1 MPAIT
6 QENFLF
12 LPVAAVAYLMLIKDF
27 INSTLCDLKDVRGDK
42 ENGVRTIPV
51 ILGPKNTKR
60 ILFALNSTLL
70 PLLFLAKAK
79 TLLMM
84 ALLISIEYLFI
95 FAFGESSRPT
105 ILEFFVDG
113 EWLLICLLLKGAG
126 VI

>member
-1 MPAIT
+1 
-6 QENFLF
+6 
-12 LPVAAVAYLMLIKDF
+12 
-27 INSTLCDLKDVRGDK
+27 
-42 ENGVRTIPV
+42 
-51 ILGPKNTKR
+51 

-84 ALLISIEYLFI
+84 ALLISIEYLCI